1 MYTHVQI
8 AGAAN
13 RAAID
18 FYRLTANTLLDSTGR
33 LVDLY
38 SATRGQ
44 MIGLARREGA
54 VPGVALFE
62 EIAPSLFMGHLR
74 LANLAY
80 EDFVRMVE
88 TQIHGTSGFA
98 RFALDKTAQM
108 SPPLV
113 EIVIDSTESIISAG
127 EAAADDLGA
136 ASLKAVG
143 HLGKSAPS
151 LPRAKAGG
159 SRTKAPTPVR

>member
-18 FYRLTANTLLDSTGR
+18 FYHLTAHTLLDSTGR

-38 SATRGQ
+38 STTRSR
-44 MIGLARREGA
+44 MIGLAHRDGA

-62 EIAPSLFMGHLR
+62 EIAPYLFMGHLR
-74 LANLAY
+74 LANHAY

-88 TQIHGTSGFA
+88 TQIHSTSGIA

-108 SPPLV
+108 SSPLV
-113 EIVIDSTESIISAG
+113 EIAIDSTESIISVG
-127 EAAADDLGA
+127 EAAADDIGA

-143 HLGKSAPS
+143 HLGKKALP
-151 LPRAKAGG
+151 LPRGKAGG
-159 SRTKAPTPVR
+159 SRAKTSARAR